1 MFLLFSIGADPNHNR
16 PSREDPLSRR
26 RGVFCRRQDTEAE
39 DRLLRE
45 QPRPTHQGS
54 QTGQSLVPPSSFSSR
69 LHKLHHPLYY
79 FCLQIRFVIFIIVFI
94 ATIHHLQLVRDNTEL
109 RGELPKLEKRLRATM
124 ERIRALEG
132 ALKESKEA
140 ALKDRKRSV
149 LTLT

>member
-1 MFLLFSIGADPNHNR
+1 MKTHSPEEEESFADAKTQKQKIVFLENNLDQLTKVHKQVSLSYHL
-16 PSREDPLSRR
+16 PL
-26 RGVFCRRQDTEAE
+26 
-39 DRLLRE
+39 
-45 QPRPTHQGS
+45 
-54 QTGQSLVPPSSFSSR
+54 SSR

-79 FCLQIRFVIFIIVFI
+79 FCLQIRIVIFIIVFI